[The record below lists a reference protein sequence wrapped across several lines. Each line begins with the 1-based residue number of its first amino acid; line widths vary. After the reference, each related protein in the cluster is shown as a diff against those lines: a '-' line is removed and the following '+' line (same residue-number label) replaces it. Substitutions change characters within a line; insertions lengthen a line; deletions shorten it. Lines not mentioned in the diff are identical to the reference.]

1 MGRNSVGIDA
11 WVEEVDEVPPDR
23 ADGIRD
29 EADEADGVEQVE
41 PVEARD
47 DNSDRHRH
55 DRRSVSR
62 WAL

>member
-29 EADEADGVEQVE
+29 EADGVEQVE

-47 DNSDRHRH
+47 GNSDRHRH